1 VRADPGTGRLAF
13 RHPLTRSAVVELAA
27 SSERQRAHRAL
38 ADQLADQPER
48 RVWHLARATAE
59 PDEGVAA
66 LLEQVAYQVLRRG
79 DGVAAISALT
89 RAAELSPR
97 GADRSR
103 RLAEAAYVGA
113 DVTGELRNASQLLA
127 DAHRADPQFRESL
140 GSAVAAAFVLI
151 NGDGDVGT
159 AHRLLVG
166 AIGTAHDASDLALVE
181 ALSALILVCFSAAGR
196 SCGRRAGRRSCGSPR
211 PGGTPARRDMPSRR

>member
-1 VRADPGTGRLAF
+1 VFASRVRGLPAATRHLLLLAVLDGTGDPGIVSAAAGHRGLAGLAPAERAGLVRADPGTGRLAF
-13 RHPLTRSAVVELAA
+13 RHPLPRSAVVELAA

-127 DAHRADPQFRESL
+127 DAPTR
-140 GSAVAAAFVLI
+140 AFV
-151 NGDGDVGT
+151 
-159 AHRLLVG
+159 
-166 AIGTAHDASDLALVE
+166 ASA
-181 ALSALILVCFSAAGR
+181 
-196 SCGRRAGRRSCGSPR
+196 R
-211 PGGTPARRDMPSRR
+211 PGR